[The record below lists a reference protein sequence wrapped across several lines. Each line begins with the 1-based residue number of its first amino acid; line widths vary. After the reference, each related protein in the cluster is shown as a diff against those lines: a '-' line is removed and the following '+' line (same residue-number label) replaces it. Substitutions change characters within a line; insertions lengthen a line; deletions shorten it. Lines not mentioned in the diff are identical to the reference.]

1 MLKINLLESTNLAF
15 EMVVEGTSNSVDKA
29 WIILETKDGFDIR
42 IPAKY
47 EDNHIR
53 CAIPV
58 LENIMLNGT
67 AMLHLEVVVDG
78 RYFRPIS
85 EEVQIGSGKQE
96 VRILTKSKD
105 EAFEAK
111 KPATWSQFGTPAKSK
126 KSAHQKEIEKKS
138 KEYWDKQPE
147 PEISNNK
154 VGNAKL
160 TKEETFDES
169 LEALDKLKEKYTT
182 PSVVE
187 EFQFGKRFE
196 EAFAQSKA
204 EHDRKMREARALAG
218 ALLADVKPSKVTE
231 EKASL
236 DRLKKLLGK

>member
-1 MLKINLLESTNLAF
+1 MLKINLLESTSLAF
-15 EMVVEGTSNSVDKA
+15 EMIVEGTSNSVDKA
-29 WIILETKDGFDIR
+29 WIILETKEGFDIR
-42 IPAKY
+42 VPAKY
-47 EDNHIR
+47 DNNR
-53 CAIPV
+53 VCCAIPV

-96 VRILTKSKD
+96 VRILTKQEPKVTTTRVV
-105 EAFEAK
+105 EKAPEPK
-111 KPATWSQFGTPAKSK
+111 KSTPAQQS
-126 KSAHQKEIEKKS
+126 
-138 KEYWDKQPE
+138 
-147 PEISNNK
+147 
-154 VGNAKL
+154 AKL
-160 TKEETFDES
+160 TKEETFEES

-218 ALLADVKPSKVTE
+218 ALLADVEPGKVTE
-231 EKASL
+231 EKVSI
-236 DRLKKLLGK
+236 DRLKTLLRKQ